1 MNQSR
6 RALPQQNEWKRARQP
21 RVLDIDIST
30 ISRYDPILIGEDV
43 FNSEIPVIP
52 AEACPQKIGSF

>member
-30 ISRYDPILIGEDV
+30 ISRYDTILIGEDV
-43 FNSEIPVIP
+43 FN
-52 AEACPQKIGSF
+52 